1 MSSKK
6 FLVGGITGGIALFF
20 LGYLVFGIL
29 LMDFMNSHSNISS
42 GVFRG
47 EANMI
52 WWSMVVGNLAYG
64 FLFSYV
70 IGKAGAHSVAGGFKT
85 GAITALLFYIA
96 VNCVHYAL
104 MNLSDTTLLAVDIAA
119 GTIVGGIVGAL
130 IGWVQSKV

>member
-6 FLVGGITGGIALFF
+6 FLAGGLAGGIAYFL

-29 LMDFMNSHSNISS
+29 LADFMKTHSNSTA
-42 GVFRG
+42 GVYRTM
-47 EANMI
+47 EDMI

-64 FLFSYV
+64 FLLSYV
-70 IGKAGAHSVAGGFKT
+70 IGKAGAHSLAGGFKT
-85 GAITALLFYIA
+85 GAITALLYYIA
-96 VNCVHYAL
+96 MNCITYAL

-119 GTIVGGIVGAL
+119 GTIVGGIVGAV